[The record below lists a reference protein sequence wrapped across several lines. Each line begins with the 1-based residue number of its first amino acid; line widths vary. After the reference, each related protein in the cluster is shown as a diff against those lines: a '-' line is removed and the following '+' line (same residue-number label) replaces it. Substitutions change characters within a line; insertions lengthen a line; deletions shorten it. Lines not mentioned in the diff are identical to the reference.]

1 MIIITMSLIYL
12 MIWFI
17 QLIVLIFCI
26 GMAIRI
32 IQLQNY
38 NPIVDIIHLSSM
50 EEVVSN
56 LSKLSPMLIYEKDY
70 KLPKINFKD
79 DISFHSETISL
90 SSYGDLQTPI
100 FIYKDQ
106 QIQLSLPEIE
116 TRSFPDSRLLLR
128 EKSSYSVIQGNRLT
142 SIQRNIHNY
151 YFLETIDGYSII
163 YLLNPKYKD
172 NLQNFKENG
181 YRMILQ
187 PKTKLYIPPNWYYI
201 QEIKEKV
208 IQRHIEID
216 DLFTFVPNFF
226 KKNMDM
232 L

>member
-1 MIIITMSLIYL
+1 

-17 QLIVLIFCI
+17 QLIILIFCV
-26 GMAIRI
+26 GVAVRI

-38 NPIVDIIHLSSM
+38 NPMIDILHLSSM
-50 EEVVSN
+50 DEVVSN
-56 LSKLSPMLIYEKDY
+56 LSKLSPMLIYDKDY

-79 DISFHSETISL
+79 DVSFQSETISL

-106 QIQLSLPEIE
+106 QIQIPLPDIDTLSY
-116 TRSFPDSRLLLR
+116 PDSRILLPG
-128 EKSSYSVIQGNRLT
+128 KSSFSVIQGNRLT

-172 NLQNFKENG
+172 HLHNFKENG

-187 PKTKLYIPPNWYYI
+187 PKTKLYIPPNWHYI

-208 IQRHIEID
+208 VQRHFEID
-216 DLFTFVPNFF
+216 DLFTFVPNLL
-226 KKNMDM
+226 KKNMNM